1 MEIKDRI
8 NFLREQLLDANT
20 KYYSL
25 DAPEISDYQYDVY
38 LKELTQLEFEYPLF
52 DDPNSPTKKVGGI
65 VSESFK
71 KVTHTVP
78 MMSLSNVFNTEEL
91 ASFISKIEKE
101 SHQTYITE
109 LKIDGLAVSIR
120 YIDGLFTEAI
130 TRGNGLVGEDI
141 TENVKTIKNVPLKL
155 HKNISIEV
163 RGEIYMP
170 HESFQKLNQ
179 LRSESNEALFANPR
193 NAAAGTMRQLDS
205 KVVASRNLA
214 IFVYAIVNQEMYV
227 DTQFDLLNYVESLG
241 LPVNKEFKHHTSL
254 NSLLESIDTYD
265 TLRKT
270 LPYDTDGVVIKV
282 NEFQTQSELG
292 YTSKFPKFATAYKF
306 QAEIASTKL
315 LSVTFQVGR
324 TGVITPVAE
333 LEPVFISGTNV
344 SRATLH
350 NEDYI
355 TLKDIRIGDHVFVH
369 KAGEIIPEVIE
380 VNQQFRSNQQPFK
393 MATQC
398 PVCHDTLTRIEGE
411 ADYFCLNPHCSGKR
425 MLSITH
431 FASRLAMDIDSLG
444 EKVVETL
451 FNEGILTRISDIY
464 TLHTK
469 KEIIKE
475 LPGFKDKKVDKLL
488 QAIED
493 SKQKSFDKVLF
504 GLGIKHIGAK
514 VAKTLTLN
522 FSTIDALFSANE
534 EDLTSI
540 HDIGIEIALSIIS
553 SSKDETLIQTINDL
567 KTHGLNLE
575 SVKKET
581 LTHAFNDKTFVL
593 TGKLNDF
600 SREEATLKIERR
612 GGRVSS
618 SVSSKTDFVLA
629 GEDAGSKLD
638 KATSLG
644 IKVLTENLFK
654 DLIKDE

>member
-8 NFLREQLLDANT
+8 NFLREQLHDANT

-25 DAPEISDYQYDVY
+25 DAPEISDYQYDMY
-38 LKELTQLEFEYPLF
+38 LKELIQLELDYPLF

-91 ASFISKIEKE
+91 TSFISKIEKE
-101 SHQTYITE
+101 SQQTYVTE
-109 LKIDGLAVSIR
+109 LKIDGLAISIR

-141 TENVKTIKNVPLKL
+141 TENVKTIKNLPLKL
-155 HKNISIEV
+155 NKNISIEV

-179 LRSESNEALFANPR
+179 SRSESNEALFANPR

-214 IFVYAIVNQEMYV
+214 IFIYAIVNEEMYV
-227 DTQFDLLNYVESLG
+227 DTQLNLLNYVESLG
-241 LPVNKEFKHHTSL
+241 LPVNSHYKHHPSL
-254 NSLLESIDTYD
+254 ESLLKSIDYYD
-265 TLRKT
+265 NLRKT

-282 NEFQTQSELG
+282 NEFQTQIELG

-380 VNQQFRSNQQPFK
+380 VNHQFRSNQQPLK

-398 PVCHDTLTRIEGE
+398 PVCHYTLIRIEGE
-411 ADYFCLNPHCSGKR
+411 ADYYCLNPDCSGKR

-444 EKVVETL
+444 EKVVENL
-451 FNEGILTRISDIY
+451 FNEGILKRISDIY

-469 KEIIKE
+469 KDIIKD

-488 QAIED
+488 KAIED
-493 SKQKSFDKVLF
+493 SKQKPFDKVLF

-514 VAKTLTLN
+514 VAKTLTQN
-522 FSTIDALFSANE
+522 FSTIDAILHASE
-534 EDLTSI
+534 EDLTRI
-540 HDIGIEIALSIIS
+540 RDIGLEIALSIVS
-553 SSKDETLIQTINDL
+553 VSKDETLMQTINDL
-567 KTHGLNLE
+567 KTHGLIFE

-581 LTHAFNDKTFVL
+581 LTHAFNDKTVVL

-600 SREEATLKIERR
+600 SREEATHAIELR
-612 GGRVSS
+612 GGRVSG
-618 SVSSKTDFVLA
+618 SVSSKTDYVLA

-644 IKVLTENLFK
+644 IKVLTEDLFK
-654 DLIKDE
+654 DMIKDE

>member
-101 SHQTYITE
+101 SHQTYVTE

-411 ADYFCLNPHCSGKR
+411 ADYFCLNPHCNGKR

-493 SKQKSFDKVLF
+493 SKQKPFDKVLF

-600 SREEATLKIERR
+600 SREEATHEIERR

-618 SVSSKTDFVLA
+618 SVSSKTDFVLS

>member
-8 NFLREQLLDANT
+8 NFLRETLKDANT
-20 KYYSL
+20 KYYSH
-25 DAPEISDYQYDVY
+25 DAPDISDYQYDMY
-38 LKELTQLEFEYPLF
+38 LKELTQLEKDNPSF
-52 DDPNSPTKKVGGI
+52 DDPDSPSKKVGGI

-71 KVTHTVP
+71 KVTHTTP
-78 MMSLSNVFNTEEL
+78 MMSLSNVFNKEEL
-91 ASFISKIEKE
+91 TSFISKIEKE
-101 SHQTYITE
+101 SQATYITE

-120 YIDGLFTEAI
+120 YIDGVYTSAT

-141 TENVKTIKNVPLKL
+141 TENVKTIKNLPLKL
-155 HKNISIEV
+155 NSKISIEV

-170 HESFQKLNQ
+170 HESFEKLNA
-179 LRSESNEALFANPR
+179 LRSESNEPLFANPR
-193 NAAAGTMRQLDS
+193 NAASGTMRQLDS

-214 IFVYAIVNQEMYV
+214 IFIYAIVNQEVYV
-227 DTQFDLLNYVESLG
+227 KNQLDVLTYIQSLG
-241 LPVNKEFKHHTSL
+241 LPLNPHFKHHL
-254 NSLLESIDTYD
+254 NLDTLLESIDTYD

-282 NEFQTQSELG
+282 NEFQTQNELG

-355 TLKDIRIGDHVFVH
+355 TLKDIRVGDHVFVH

-380 VNQQFRSNQQPFK
+380 VNYQFRNEQKPFL
-393 MATQC
+393 MISTC
-398 PVCHDTLTRIEGE
+398 PVCEKELSRLEGE
-411 ADYFCLNPHCSGKR
+411 ADYYCLNPNCTGKR

-451 FNEGILTRISDIY
+451 FNEGLLTSISDIY

-469 KEIIKE
+469 KEIMKE

-488 QAIED
+488 QAITD
-493 SKQKSFDKVLF
+493 SKQKPFEKVLF

-514 VAKTLTLN
+514 VAKTLTQN
-522 FSTIDALFSANE
+522 FSTIDALLSASE
-534 EDLTSI
+534 EDLTKI
-540 HDIGIEIALSIIS
+540 HDIGLEIALSIVS
-553 SSKDETLIQTINDL
+553 ASKDHALLKTINDL
-567 KTHGLNLE
+567 KAHGLILE
-575 SVKKET
+575 SVKKEKV
-581 LTHAFNDKTFVL
+581 THPFNDKTFVL
-593 TGKLNDF
+593 TGKLHSF
-600 SREEATLKIERR
+600 SREEAAELIEIR

-618 SVSSKTDFVLA
+618 SVSSKTDFLLS

-638 KATSLG
+638 KAKALG
-644 IKVLTENLFK
+644 ITVLTEDTFK
-654 DLIKDE
+654 DMIKDE

>member
-8 NFLREQLLDANT
+8 IYLRKQLQDANT
-20 KYYSL
+20 KYYSD
-25 DAPEISDYQYDVY
+25 DAPDISDYQYDMY
-38 LKELTQLEFEYPLF
+38 LKELIQLESEHPLF
-52 DDPNSPTKKVGGI
+52 DDPNSPSKKVGGI
-65 VSESFK
+65 VSDAFK
-71 KVTHTVP
+71 KVTHTIP
-78 MMSLSNVFNTEEL
+78 MMSLSNVFNKEEL
-91 ASFISKIEKE
+91 TSFISKIEKE
-101 SHQTYITE
+101 SHQTYISE

-120 YIDGLFTEAI
+120 YKDGYFLEAI

-141 TENVKTIKNVPLKL
+141 TENVKTIKNLPLKL
-155 HKNISIEV
+155 NKNVNIEV

-170 HESFQKLNQ
+170 HESFKTLNQ

-193 NAAAGTMRQLDS
+193 NAASGTMRQLDS

-214 IFVYAIVNQEMYV
+214 IFIYAIVNQDMYV
-227 DTQFDLLNYVESLG
+227 GNQLDLLNYVESLG
-241 LPVNKEFKHHTSL
+241 LPVNPHYKHHPSL
-254 NSLLESIDTYD
+254 ESLLESIDYYD

-282 NEFQTQSELG
+282 NHFQAQSELG

-355 TLKDIRIGDHVFVH
+355 LLKDIRIGDHVFVH

-380 VNQQFRSNQQPFK
+380 VNHQYRTDQKPLTMITN
-393 MATQC
+393 C
-398 PVCHDTLTRIEGE
+398 PVCDEVLTRIEGE
-411 ADYFCLNPHCSGKR
+411 ADYYCLNPNCSGKR

-451 FNEGILTRISDIY
+451 FNEGILTSISDIY

-469 KEIIKE
+469 KDIIKE
-475 LPGFKDKKVDKLL
+475 LPGFKDRKVDKLL

-493 SKQKSFDKVLF
+493 SKQKPFDKVIF

-514 VAKTLTLN
+514 VAKILTQN
-522 FSTIDALFSANE
+522 FSTIDALISASE
-534 EDLTSI
+534 EDLTRI
-540 HDIGIEIALSIIS
+540 HDIGLEIALSIVGV
-553 SSKDETLIQTINDL
+553 SKDETLMKTINDL
-567 KTHGLNLE
+567 KMHGLILE

-581 LTHAFNDKTFVL
+581 LTHVFNDKTFVL

-600 SREEATLKIERR
+600 SREEAAQAIELR
-612 GGRVSS
+612 GGRVSG
-618 SVSSKTDFVLA
+618 SVSSKTDYVLS

-638 KATSLG
+638 KAKSLG
-644 IKVLTENLFK
+644 IKVLTEDLFK
-654 DLIKDE
+654 DMINNE

>member
-101 SHQTYITE
+101 SHQTYVTE

-411 ADYFCLNPHCSGKR
+411 ADYFCLNPHCNGKR

-493 SKQKSFDKVLF
+493 SKQKPFDKVLF

-581 LTHAFNDKTFVL
+581 FTHAFNDKTFVL

-600 SREEATLKIERR
+600 SREEATHEIERR

-618 SVSSKTDFVLA
+618 SVSSKTDFVLS

>member
-163 RGEIYMP
+163 RGEIYLP

-425 MLSITH
+425 MLSMTH

-493 SKQKSFDKVLF
+493 SKQKPFDKVLF

>member
-254 NSLLESIDTYD
+254 NSLLKSIDYYD
-265 TLRKT
+265 NLRKT

-425 MLSITH
+425 MLSMTH